1 MPEDS
6 RRGTLSKVKREIV
19 KLNKSP
25 DHNYMQYFRRTQ
37 ANEKPNL
44 RPEKTC
50 WRAIKVARKTEI
62 LSIKANQGIIIYL
75 PYENRR

>member
-1 MPEDS
+1 MPEDRS
-6 RRGTLSKVKREIV
+6 RGTFSRVKREIV

-37 ANEKPNL
+37 ASEKPNL
-44 RPEKTC
+44 KPEKTC
-50 WRAIKVARKTEI
+50 WRAIKVARKMEI
-62 LSIKANQGIIIYL
+62 LSNKANQGSIIYL